1 MELIQGGE
9 NYFEDAQQMRI
20 TMNNISINAIKS
32 GHNRRLYFMYII
44 LLWISS
50 VFIPGCHSSSSNNN
64 VDQISTETLE
74 AAEIIAGIKL
84 NNKEREKILER
95 VSNNSES
102 YKNFRRQHLDYYTYP
117 SVVFN
122 PVPLGYTFERE
133 QKPIIFSEV
142 VIQRPKNIEALAF
155 YSVLQLAELLRT
167 QQITSLELTELYLS
181 KLKKYDETLKFV
193 VTLTDD
199 LAIEQAKKAD
209 KEISSGNYKGLLHG
223 IPYGI
228 KDLFSVK
235 GYKTTWGT
243 RVFEER
249 IIDFD
254 ATVVQKLEDAG
265 AVLVAKLSTGT
276 LASGE
281 KWYGGST
288 KSPWTL
294 RSSGGSSAGP
304 ASAVAAGCVAFS
316 IGTET
321 NGSMVSP
328 VDVCGVT
335 GLRPTFG
342 RVSRYGCMPVSWSF
356 DKVTPIARTVEDC
369 AAIFSVIMG
378 SDTYD
383 NSVVDLPFNWDAG
396 YNIED
401 LIIGYHCTFFD
412 KEEKGI
418 AQDEE
423 QKEWFNARSPYIKK
437 VFEVIEKKGF
447 NLIPIDIQL
456 PHLNEGIMLEVEAA
470 AAFDEFTRST
480 IDDQVEDQK
489 WPNYHRAHRF
499 VPAVEY
505 LQAARYRTLMIQK
518 MNEIMKDVDV
528 YIEMTWSTNWSTN
541 VTGLPIVV
549 VPCGFHKNGQPTS
562 VTFVGKPY
570 QEAKLLAV
578 AKAFQEATN
587 YHLKKPEGFN

>member
-1 MELIQGGE
+1 MKNKDFSTNKSEHSWRIFLKQIVVSFIFFAILFGCDNPSLNDE
-9 NYFEDAQQMRI
+9 NDSI
-20 TMNNISINAIKS
+20 TIEM
-32 GHNRRLYFMYII
+32 L
-44 LLWISS
+44 
-50 VFIPGCHSSSSNNN
+50 
-64 VDQISTETLE
+64 Q
-74 AAEIIAGIKL
+74 AAENIADINLTDGER
-84 NNKEREKILER
+84 KEILEK
-95 VSNNSES
+95 VTSNTKT
-102 YKNFRRQHLDYYTYP
+102 YKSFREQHLNYYSYP
-117 SVVFN
+117 SIVFN
-122 PVPLGYTFERE
+122 PLPAGYKVEHE
-133 QKPIIFSEV
+133 QKPLIFSEV
-142 VIQRPKNIEALAF
+142 KTQRPKNIEDLAF
-155 YSVLQLAELLRT
+155 YSVLQLAELIKT

-181 KLKKYDETLKFV
+181 RLKKYNDKLKCA
-193 VTLTDD
+193 VTITEDH
-199 LAIEQAKKAD
+199 AIKQAKKAD
-209 KEISSGNYKGLLHG
+209 QEISAGNYKGLLHG

-243 RVFEER
+243 KVFEER
-249 IIDFD
+249 IIDID
-254 ATVVQKLEDAG
+254 ATVVQKLEEAG
-265 AVLVAKLSTGT
+265 AVLVAKLATGT

-281 KWYGGST
+281 KWYGGET

-294 RSSGGSSAGP
+294 KSSGGSSAGP

-369 AAIFSVIMG
+369 AAIFNAIKGQDS
-378 SDTYD
+378 YD
-383 NSVVDLPFNWDAG
+383 NSVVNLPFNWDAN
-396 YNIED
+396 YDIKD
-401 LIIGYHCTFFD
+401 LKIGYHSTYFD

-418 AQDEE
+418 EQDKD
-423 QKEWFNARSPYIKK
+423 QKGWFEPRSPHIKK
-437 VFEVIEKKGF
+437 VFEFFKKQGF
-447 NLIPIDIQL
+447 DLIPLDIQL
-456 PHLNEGIMLEVEAA
+456 PHKGEGIMMLVEAS

-480 IDDQVEDQK
+480 ADDQVEDQK

-505 LQAARYRTLMIQK
+505 LQAARYRTLMIQE
-518 MNEIMKDVDV
+518 MSEIMKDVDV

-549 VPCGFHKNGQPTS
+549 VPCGFLKNGQPTS
-562 VTFVGKPY
+562 VTFVGKLY
-570 QEAKLLAV
+570 QEAKLMAV
-578 AKAFQEATN
+578 AKAFQDATE
-587 YHLKKPEGFN
+587 YHLEKPEGFN

>member
-1 MELIQGGE
+1 MK
-9 NYFEDAQQMRI
+9 NKYFS
-20 TMNNISINAIKS
+20 TNKS
-32 GHNRRLYFMYII
+32 GHSWII
-44 LLWISS
+44 LLKQM
-50 VFIPGCHSSSSNNN
+50 VFLFIFSALLFSCDNPSLNDENDSITIEML
-64 VDQISTETLE
+64 Q
-74 AAEIIAGIKL
+74 AAENIADISL
-84 NNKEREKILER
+84 TDRERKEILDR
-95 VSNNSES
+95 VKSNTKT
-102 YKNFRRQHLDYYTYP
+102 YKNFREQHMSYYSYP
-117 SVVFN
+117 SIVFN
-122 PVPLGYTFERE
+122 PIPPGVKLDRE
-133 QKPIIFSEV
+133 EKPIVFSEV
-142 VIQRPKNIEALAF
+142 KIKRPANIEDLAF
-155 YSVLQLAELLRT
+155 YSLLQLAELLRT

-181 KLKKYDETLKFV
+181 RLKKYDNELKFV
-193 VTLTDD
+193 VTLTED
-199 LAIEQAKKAD
+199 LAIKQAKIAD

-243 RVFEER
+243 KVFEER
-249 IIDFD
+249 IIDID
-254 ATVVQKLEDAG
+254 ATVVKKLEEAG
-265 AVLVAKLSTGT
+265 AVLVAKLATGT

-281 KWYGGST
+281 KWFGGVT

-294 RSSGGSSAGP
+294 KSSGGSSAGP

-342 RVSRYGCMPVSWSF
+342 RISRYGCMPVSWSF

-369 AAIFSVIMG
+369 AAVFSVIQG
-378 SDTYD
+378 QDSYD
-383 NSVVDLPFNWDAG
+383 NSVVDLPFNWDAEF
-396 YNIED
+396 NTKN
-401 LIIGYHCTFFD
+401 LKIGYHSTYFN

-418 AQDEE
+418 QQDKD
-423 QKEWFNARSPYIKK
+423 QKDWFEPRSPYIKK
-437 VFEVIEKKGF
+437 VFDFFKKKGF
-447 NLIPIDIQL
+447 DLIPLDIQL
-456 PHLNEGIMLEVEAA
+456 PHQGEGIMMLVEAS

-480 IDDQVEDQK
+480 TDDQVEDQK

-505 LQAARYRTLMIQK
+505 LQAARYRTLMIQE
-518 MNEIMKDVDV
+518 MHEIMIDVDV

-549 VPCGFHKNGQPTS
+549 VPCGFLKNGQPTS

-570 QEAKLLAV
+570 QEAKLMAV
-578 AKAFQEATN
+578 AKAFQDATA
-587 YHLKKPEGFN
+587 YHLEKPEGFN

>member
-1 MELIQGGE
+1 MK
-9 NYFEDAQQMRI
+9 NKYFS
-20 TMNNISINAIKS
+20 TNKS
-32 GHNRRLYFMYII
+32 GHSWRIFLKQIVVLFLFSAI
-44 LLWISS
+44 L
-50 VFIPGCHSSSSNNN
+50 FGCDNPSLNDENDSITIEML
-64 VDQISTETLE
+64 Q
-74 AAEIIAGIKL
+74 AAENIADISL
-84 NNKEREKILER
+84 TDRERKEILDR
-95 VSNNSES
+95 VKSNTKT
-102 YKNFRRQHLDYYTYP
+102 YKNFREQHISYYSYP
-117 SVVFN
+117 SMVFN
-122 PVPLGYTFERE
+122 PVPPGVKLDRE
-133 QKPIIFSEV
+133 EKPIVFSEV
-142 VIQRPKNIEALAF
+142 KIKRPANIEDLAF
-155 YSVLQLAELLRT
+155 YSLLQLAELLRT

-181 KLKKYDETLKFV
+181 RLKKYDKELKFV
-193 VTLTDD
+193 VTLTED
-199 LAIEQAKKAD
+199 LAIKQAKKAN

-235 GYKTTWGT
+235 GYKTTWGA

-249 IIDFD
+249 IIDID
-254 ATVVQKLEDAG
+254 ATVVQKLEEAG
-265 AVLVAKLSTGT
+265 AVLVAKLSTGE

-281 KWYGGST
+281 KWYGGRT

-294 RSSGGSSAGP
+294 KSSGGSSAGP
-304 ASAVAAGCVAFS
+304 ASAVSAGCVVFS

-369 AAIFSVIMG
+369 AAILNAIKGQDS
-378 SDTYD
+378 YD
-383 NSVVDLPFNWDAG
+383 NSVVDLPFNWDAN
-396 YNIED
+396 YDIND
-401 LIIGYHCTFFD
+401 LKIGYHSTFFD
-412 KEEKGI
+412 KDRKGI
-418 AQDEE
+418 EQDEE
-423 QKEWFNARSPYIKK
+423 QKSWFKSRKPYIKE
-437 VFEVIEKKGF
+437 VFEFFKKKGF
-447 NLIPIDIQL
+447 DLIPLDIQL
-456 PHLNEGIMLEVEAA
+456 PHQGEGIMMLVEAS

-480 IDDQVEDQK
+480 TDDQIEDQK

-505 LQAARYRTLMIQK
+505 LQAARYRSQMIQE
-518 MNEIMKDVDV
+518 MNEIMKEVDV

-549 VPCGFHKNGQPTS
+549 VPCGFLKNGQPTS

-570 QEAKLLAV
+570 QEAKLMAV
-578 AKAFQEATN
+578 AKAFQDATA
-587 YHLKKPEGFN
+587 YHLEKPEGFN

>member
-1 MELIQGGE
+1 MK
-9 NYFEDAQQMRI
+9 NKYFS
-20 TMNNISINAIKS
+20 TNKS
-32 GHNRRLYFMYII
+32 GHSWRI
-44 LLWISS
+44 LLKQI
-50 VFIPGCHSSSSNNN
+50 VFLFIFSALLFGCDNPSLNDENDSITIEML
-64 VDQISTETLE
+64 Q
-74 AAEIIAGIKL
+74 AAENIADISL
-84 NNKEREKILER
+84 TDRERKEILER
-95 VSNNSES
+95 VKSNTKT
-102 YKNFRRQHLDYYTYP
+102 YKNFREQHMSYYSYP
-117 SVVFN
+117 SMVFN
-122 PVPLGYTFERE
+122 PVPPGVKLDRE
-133 QKPIIFSEV
+133 EKPIVFSEV
-142 VIQRPKNIEALAF
+142 KIKRPANIEDLAF
-155 YSVLQLAELLRT
+155 YSLLQLAELLRT

-181 KLKKYDETLKFV
+181 RLKKYDKELKFV
-193 VTLTDD
+193 VTLTED
-199 LAIEQAKKAD
+199 LAIKQAKKAD

-249 IIDFD
+249 IIDID
-254 ATVVQKLEDAG
+254 ATVVQKLEEAG
-265 AVLVAKLSTGT
+265 AVLVAKLSTGE

-281 KWYGGST
+281 KWYGGRT

-294 RSSGGSSAGP
+294 KSSGGSSAGP
-304 ASAVAAGCVAFS
+304 ASAVAAGCVVFS

-369 AAIFSVIMG
+369 AAILNAIKGQDS
-378 SDTYD
+378 YD
-383 NSVVDLPFNWDAG
+383 NSVVDLPFNWDAN
-396 YNIED
+396 YDIKD
-401 LIIGYHCTFFD
+401 LKIGYHSTFFD
-412 KEEKGI
+412 KDGKGI
-418 AQDEE
+418 EQDEE
-423 QKEWFNARSPYIKK
+423 QKSWFKSRKPYIKE
-437 VFEVIEKKGF
+437 VFEFFEKKGF
-447 NLIPIDIQL
+447 DLIPLDIQL
-456 PHLNEGIMLEVEAA
+456 PHQGEGIMMLVEAS

-480 IDDQVEDQK
+480 TDDQIEDQK

-505 LQAARYRTLMIQK
+505 LQAARYRSQMIQE
-518 MNEIMKDVDV
+518 MNEIMKEVDV

-549 VPCGFHKNGQPTS
+549 VPCGFLKNGQATS

-570 QEAKLLAV
+570 QEAKVMAV
-578 AKAFQEATN
+578 AKAFQDATA
-587 YHLKKPEGFN
+587 YHLGKPKGFK

>member
-1 MELIQGGE
+1 MK
-9 NYFEDAQQMRI
+9 NKYFRTIEAGHSWKLFYKHIVVLWI
-20 TMNNISINAIKS
+20 TSS
-32 GHNRRLYFMYII
+32 I
-44 LLWISS
+44 LL
-50 VFIPGCHSSSSNNN
+50 GCGNNMSNDEDDNITIEVLQAAEN
-64 VDQISTETLE
+64 VADINLSNRERKEILEKVKSNTET
-74 AAEIIAGIKL
+74 
-84 NNKEREKILER
+84 
-95 VSNNSES
+95 
-102 YKNFRRQHLDYYTYP
+102 YKNFREQHLDYYTYP

-122 PVPLGYTFERE
+122 PVPPGYTFERE

-142 VIQRPKNIEALAF
+142 VIQRPKNIDALAF

-181 KLKKYDETLKFV
+181 KLKKYDEKLKFV
-193 VTLTDD
+193 VTLTED

-209 KEISSGNYKGLLHG
+209 QEISSGNYKGLLHG

-243 RVFEER
+243 KVFEER

-254 ATVVQKLEDAG
+254 ATVVQKLEEAG
-265 AVLVAKLSTGT
+265 AVLVAKLATGT

-294 RSSGGSSAGP
+294 GSSGGSSAGP

-383 NSVVDLPFNWDAG
+383 NSVVDLPFNWDAN
-396 YNIED
+396 YDIKD
-401 LIIGYHCTFFD
+401 LKIGYHSTYFD

-418 AQDEE
+418 EQDKD
-423 QKEWFNARSPYIKK
+423 QKGWFEPRSPYIKT
-437 VFEVIEKKGF
+437 VFEFFKKKGF
-447 NLIPIDIQL
+447 DLIPLDIQL

-505 LQAARYRTLMIQK
+505 LQAARYRALMIQE
-518 MNEIMKDVDV
+518 MSEIMKDVDV

-578 AKAFQEATN
+578 AKAFQDATE
-587 YHLKKPEGFN
+587 YHLEKPEGFN

>member
-1 MELIQGGE
+1 MKNKDFGT
-9 NYFEDAQQMRI
+9 N
-20 TMNNISINAIKS
+20 KS
-32 GHNRRLYFMYII
+32 EHSGRI
-44 LLWISS
+44 LLKQIVVLLIFSAIL
-50 VFIPGCHSSSSNNN
+50 FGCSTSPSN
-64 VDQISTETLE
+64 DEDDSITIETLRS
-74 AAEIIAGIKL
+74 AENIADIQL
-84 NNKEREKILER
+84 SIKERNEILEK
-95 VSNNSES
+95 VKSNTEM
-102 YKNFRRQHLDYYTYP
+102 YKNFREQHLSYYSYP
-117 SVVFN
+117 SMVFN
-122 PVPLGYTFERE
+122 PMPPGVKLNREEKPLV
-133 QKPIIFSEV
+133 FSEV
-142 VIQRPKNIEALAF
+142 KIKRPANIEDLAF
-155 YSVLQLAELLRT
+155 YSLLQLADLIRT

-181 KLKKYDETLKFV
+181 RLKKYDKELKFV
-193 VTLTDD
+193 VTLTED
-199 LAIEQAKKAD
+199 LAINQAKKAD
-209 KEISSGNYKGLLHG
+209 KEISLGNYKGLLHG

-235 GYKTTWGT
+235 GYKTTWGSK
-243 RVFEER
+243 VFEER
-249 IIDFD
+249 TINID
-254 ATVVQKLEDAG
+254 ATVVQKLEEAG
-265 AVLVAKLSTGT
+265 AVLVAKLSTGE

-281 KWYGGST
+281 KWYGGRT

-304 ASAVAAGCVAFS
+304 ASAVAAGCVVFS

-335 GLRPTFG
+335 GSRPTFG

-369 AAIFSVIMG
+369 AAIFSVIIG
-378 SDTYD
+378 SDSYD
-383 NSVVDLPFNWDAG
+383 NSVVDLPFNWDAN
-396 YNIED
+396 YDIKD
-401 LIIGYHCTFFD
+401 LKIGYHSTYFD

-418 AQDEE
+418 EQDKD
-423 QKEWFNARSPYIKK
+423 QKGWFEPRSPYIKK
-437 VFEVIEKKGF
+437 VLEFFKKKGF
-447 NLIPIDIQL
+447 DLIPLDIQL

-505 LQAARYRTLMIQK
+505 LQAARYRTLMIQE

-549 VPCGFHKNGQPTS
+549 VPCGFLKNGQPTS
-562 VTFVGKPY
+562 VTFVGKPF
-570 QEAKLLAV
+570 QEAKLMAV
-578 AKAFQEATN
+578 AKAFQDATD
-587 YHLKKPEGFN
+587 YHLKKPDRFK

>member
-1 MELIQGGE
+1 MK
-9 NYFEDAQQMRI
+9 
-20 TMNNISINAIKS
+20 NNDFSTNKS
-32 GHNRRLYFMYII
+32 EHSWRI
-44 LLWISS
+44 LLMQI
-50 VFIPGCHSSSSNNN
+50 VVLFIFSAILFGCDNPSLNDEKDSITIEML
-64 VDQISTETLE
+64 Q
-74 AAEIIAGIKL
+74 AAENIADINL
-84 NNKEREKILER
+84 TDRERKEILER
-95 VSNNSES
+95 VKSNTKT
-102 YKNFRRQHLDYYTYP
+102 YKSFREQHLNYYSYP
-117 SVVFN
+117 SMVFN
-122 PVPLGYTFERE
+122 PLPAGYTIEHE
-133 QKPIIFSEV
+133 QKQLIFSEV
-142 VIQRPKNIEALAF
+142 KTQRPKNTEDLAF
-155 YSVLQLAELLRT
+155 YSVLQLAELIKT
-167 QQITSLELTELYLS
+167 HQITSLELTELYLS
-181 KLKKYDETLKFV
+181 RLKKYDKELKFV
-193 VTLTDD
+193 VTLTED
-199 LAIEQAKKAD
+199 LAIKQAKKAD

-249 IIDFD
+249 IIDID
-254 ATVVQKLEDAG
+254 ATVVQKLEEAG
-265 AVLVAKLSTGT
+265 AVLVAKLSTGE

-281 KWYGGST
+281 KWYGGRT

-294 RSSGGSSAGP
+294 KSSGGSSAGP
-304 ASAVAAGCVAFS
+304 ASAVAAGCVVFS

-369 AAIFSVIMG
+369 AAVFSIIKG
-378 SDTYD
+378 QDSYD
-383 NSVVDLPFNWDAG
+383 NSVVDLPFNWDAN
-396 YNIED
+396 YNIKD
-401 LIIGYHCTFFD
+401 LKIGYYSTFFD

-418 AQDEE
+418 EQDKD
-423 QKEWFNARSPYIKK
+423 QKKWFEPRSPYIKK
-437 VFEVIEKKGF
+437 VFEFFNKKGF
-447 NLIPIDIQL
+447 DLIPLDFQL
-456 PHLNEGIMLEVEAA
+456 PHKGEGIMMLVEAS

-480 IDDQVEDQK
+480 TDDQIEDQK

-505 LQAARYRTLMIQK
+505 LQAARYRTLMIQE

-528 YIEMTWSTNWSTN
+528 YIEMSWSTNWSTN

-549 VPCGFHKNGQPTS
+549 VPCGFHKNGQATS
-562 VTFVGKPY
+562 VTFVGKPF
-570 QEAKLLAV
+570 QEAKLMAV
-578 AKAFQEATN
+578 AKAYQDATD
-587 YHLKKPEGFN
+587 YHLKKPERFN